1 MKIPQE
7 VLREISNCPFKAER
21 KRLIRQASGM
31 YKVSEATVYRAVQ
44 KYEHRSKT
52 VRFSDGEIEAARDI
66 LSLKYKSRGLKHQRI
81 STEMAIAEVQRRAE
95 IAGREPPKKLNRA
108 RIDEIARTLGV
119 DERHLRMARPCVRL
133 TTPGP
138 NTWGQADFTVA
149 QCFYLKNMRVHF
161 RNVKFHSKKEPKQ
174 KIILGTYVEMYSTA
188 KYWFAFEALGE
199 NTLIATDF
207 LYRAFEKKGA
217 DFPMYGLPW
226 NLYVD
231 QGSPFK
237 SGHFK
242 ALLAR
247 LGIELHLH
255 MPGNARATG
264 MAEKSVQQTQRME
277 SLIRTRINERD
288 WPSLDDFNRWLY
300 EFSIDENNKKRRGD
314 TKTRFEKWLEIHP
327 EDLRSCPP
335 REIFMNLT
343 ATHETQRRV
352 HPELCIYHGGKPY
365 WVGVPDLCGEQVDVF
380 INVDGRV
387 WIHHPFV
394 GYMGPLEEGVHANV
408 MGQDFERPQ
417 KTFWEK
423 EKQELQRIIDDEG
436 ISSTPGQHYSRQS
449 DKVHPEPV
457 SADQVKA
464 QGAEPAPDQKL
475 SITEAKMKI
484 SQEIG
489 IPLGQLP
496 ESTQSLIQEVLTS
509 QASET
514 EGTVPGDIVR
524 EVCDRI
530 KEIMFV
536 EEEFPG
542 DAPGDIDGAS

>member
-1 MKIPQE
+1 
-7 VLREISNCPFKAER
+7 
-21 KRLIRQASGM
+21 
-31 YKVSEATVYRAVQ
+31 
-44 KYEHRSKT
+44 
-52 VRFSDGEIEAARDI
+52 
-66 LSLKYKSRGLKHQRI
+66 
-81 STEMAIAEVQRRAE
+81 
-95 IAGREPPKKLNRA
+95 
-108 RIDEIARTLGV
+108 
-119 DERHLRMARPCVRL
+119 
-133 TTPGP
+133 
-138 NTWGQADFTVA
+138 
-149 QCFYLKNMRVHF
+149 
-161 RNVKFHSKKEPKQ
+161 
-174 KIILGTYVEMYSTA
+174 
-188 KYWFAFEALGE
+188 
-199 NTLIATDF
+199 
-207 LYRAFEKKGA
+207 
-217 DFPMYGLPW
+217 
-226 NLYVD
+226 
-231 QGSPFK
+231 
-237 SGHFK
+237 
-242 ALLAR
+242 
-247 LGIELHLH
+247 
-255 MPGNARATG
+255 
-264 MAEKSVQQTQRME
+264 
-277 SLIRTRINERD
+277 LIRTRINERD
-288 WPSLDDFNRWLY
+288 WPSLDYFNRWLF

-343 ATHETQRRV
+343 AAHETQRRV

-417 KTFWEK
+417 KTRWEK
-423 EKQELQRIIDDEG
+423 ERQELQRIIDDEG
-436 ISSTPGQHYSRQS
+436 ISKTPGQYYSRQS
-449 DKVHPEPV
+449 DQVHPEPV

-464 QGAEPAPDQKL
+464 RGGAPAADQKL
-475 SITEAKMKI
+475 TITEAKMKI

-542 DAPGDIDGAS
+542 DAPGDIDGAP